1 MTGVFWTPTL
11 SDKAGSSWPQW
22 FWRIRDAGSGDT
34 NLFTGDHMRDV
45 YLGGCGNTQWFGIFT
60 KKYWFRTPPS
70 QPKLLKQPSKLYK
83 TQHTQSDLSSPWSD
97 HDFPPC
103 VMELELDH
111 NVKDF
116 RAPWILC
123 EYFSWFKSRFSEG
136 VWTMQ
141 SKSFQWSADRK
152 GDLSSEQCISLLL
165 WSSKN
170 DFFYYYGVAEIVF
183 PTKFFRQCPESAHF
197 LYFSNLIGTELNITV
212 SWRKEM
218 LH

>member
-1 MTGVFWTPTL
+1 M
-11 SDKAGSSWPQW
+11 GSSWPQW
-22 FWRIRDAGSGDT
+22 FWRILDAGSGDT

-45 YLGGCGNTQWFGIFT
+45 YLCGNTQWFDIFT
-60 KKYWFRTPPS
+60 KKKWFRTPPP

-83 TQHTQSDLSSPWSD
+83 TQHTQSDLSSPLSD

-165 WSSKN
+165 WSCGN
-170 DFFYYYGVAEIVF
+170 
-183 PTKFFRQCPESAHF
+183 
-197 LYFSNLIGTELNITV
+197 YFSHQVFQTMSRVGSFSLFFESDWNWTKHNRKLKKRNASLI
-212 SWRKEM
+212 
-218 LH
+218 